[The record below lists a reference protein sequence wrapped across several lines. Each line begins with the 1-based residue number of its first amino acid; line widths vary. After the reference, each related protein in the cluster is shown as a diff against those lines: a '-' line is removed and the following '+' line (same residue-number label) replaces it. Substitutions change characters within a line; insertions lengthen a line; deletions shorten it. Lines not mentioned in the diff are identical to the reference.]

1 MITNFIIRQDLP
13 SGKSMTGD
21 TLHDALYIRARLFST
36 GYADFGFPLLR
47 FISFWNIRYFTRN
60 CRKNQSVFTE
70 FTRALLY
77 IIATIAHLCTKN
89 CLSYIQTNF
98 SCFQALE
105 LGLPTIYFSHQ
116 RMPWHALQA

>member
-1 MITNFIIRQDLP
+1 MKLCISEPGFFQLDMLIL
-13 SGKSMTGD
+13 
-21 TLHDALYIRARLFST
+21 AFLFSVLFLSGT
-36 GYADFGFPLLR
+36 LG
-47 FISFWNIRYFTRN
+47 ISPGTAE
-60 CRKNQSVFTE
+60 KNQSVFTE

-105 LGLPTIYFSHQ
+105 LGPPTIYFSHQ
-116 RMPWHALQA
+116 RMPWPALQA